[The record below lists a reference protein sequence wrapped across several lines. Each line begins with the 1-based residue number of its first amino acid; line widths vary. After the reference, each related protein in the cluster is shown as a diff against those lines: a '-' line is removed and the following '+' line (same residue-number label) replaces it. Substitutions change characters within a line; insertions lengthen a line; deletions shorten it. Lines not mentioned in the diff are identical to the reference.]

1 MGSLRATHYFTVN
14 NMSNEKQLNHV
25 TAATLLNA
33 AALAEGILL
42 EVLGNDASTVVN
54 GVDTSNDSDCCDLI
68 AAALQASISEH
79 LG

>member
-1 MGSLRATHYFTVN
+1 MVN
-14 NMSNEKQLNHV
+14 DMSNENQKNHV

-33 AALAEGILL
+33 AALAHGILN

-54 GVDTSNDSDCCDLI
+54 GVDTNNDTDGCDLV
-68 AAALQASISEH
+68 ATALQASIAEH